1 MHNSNLIN
9 VKVKNAINK
18 ENEQRENQIMQFAVN
33 FFK

>member
-1 MHNSNLIN
+1 MHISNLIN